1 MSSKV
6 LKQFYHSKN
15 WEILDRMKGRTGRR
29 FLIASS
35 RGHTVEREERYFFA
49 GSIDDPDGELI
60 VLAFSVSGSALACEH
75 VQKLVGRKPE
85 TFLLQAGLLRM
96 QETLLEDESPRKVS
110 IDLHSQ
116 SLPEEFRITSTAAL
130 QSERDRAI
138 REMLT
143 LLAEK
148 QYRGTGTETS
158 RDELLDTI
166 CVSEAVFNRVQEI
179 LLQRGL
185 IQVTDLDGTTLITP
199 DGEDELARLQ
209 QRTTSMPISSLA
221 KDKIDILKQDNT
233 RHTALKAS
241 VQGSRIYMD
250 HTTFPVETGDLIER
264 NMSNG
269 VKETY
274 RVIDPGFQEGVHG
287 IKAHYQMHVQNLGVP
302 EAAKAVATII
312 NNYNL
317 NGPNARINNNS
328 TDASTNIVHTDA
340 RAIQYVQELRTH
352 FKSASL
358 SDDEKNEAMA
368 ALDDVEAEVKS
379 PTPRKRVISALLN
392 QLPNVE
398 SAANIL
404 TMLIALFSK

>member
-1 MSSKV
+1 MSSNE

-15 WEILDRMKGRTGRR
+15 WEILDRMKGRTGQR

-35 RGHTVEREERYFFA
+35 RGSTADREERYFFA
-49 GSIDDPDGELI
+49 GRIDEPDASFVI
-60 VLAFSVSGSALACEH
+60 LAFSVSGTALACEH
-75 VQKLVGRKPE
+75 VQKLVGRNAE
-85 TFLLQAGLLRM
+85 AFLLQGGLLRI
-96 QETLLEDESPRKVS
+96 QEALLEDESPRKVS
-110 IDLHSQ
+110 IDLHSR
-116 SLPEEFRITSTAAL
+116 SLPEEFRITSTAKL
-130 QSERDRAI
+130 KSERDRAI
-138 REMLT
+138 LEMLT

-148 QYRGTGTETS
+148 QYRGNDAETS
-158 RDELLDTI
+158 HDELLDTI
-166 CVSEAVFNRVQEI
+166 CVSDAVFNRVQDI
-179 LLQRGL
+179 LLQRGW
-185 IQVTDLDGTTLITP
+185 IEVTDLDGSTLITP

-209 QRTTSMPISSLA
+209 QRTPPMPISSVA
-221 KDKIDILKQDNT
+221 TDKIDILKQDNT
-233 RHTALKAS
+233 RHSGLKAS
-241 VQGSRIYMD
+241 VQNSRIFMD
-250 HTTFPVETGDLIER
+250 HTTFPVETGDLVER
-264 NMSNG
+264 NMSNS

-274 RVIDPGFQEGVHG
+274 RVLDPGFHEDFHG

-352 FKSASL
+352 IKSASL
-358 SDDEKNEAMA
+358 SDEEKNEALA
-368 ALDDVEAEVKS
+368 ALDDVEVEVKS

-398 SAANIL
+398 SAANIAA
-404 TMLIALFSK
+404 MLIALFGK